1 MGLIFEV
8 ILVVLLCTAI
18 GLGIILNRRIKELRK
33 DQENL
38 DKLAKNFANATSRAE
53 ASIQQLKVTSDVTS
67 QALEKTIKEASGIH
81 EDLIYLIERGEKLA
95 DFLEVGIRAKEKVLP
110 TAEKP
115 VKKQN
120 LVAPTKVLQNPAK
133 GDAERELI
141 KALRAV
147 R

>member
-18 GLGIILNRRIKELRK
+18 SFGIILNRRIKDLRK

-38 DKLAKNFANATSRAE
+38 DKLAKNFAAATSRAE
-53 ASIQQLKVTSDVTS
+53 TSIQQLKVTSDATS
-67 QALEKTIKEASGIH
+67 QALDKTIKEACGIR
-81 EDLIYLIERGEKLA
+81 EDLMYLMERGEKLA
-95 DFLEVGIRAKEKVLP
+95 DLLEEDIRKKEKIP
-110 TAEKP
+110 AAED
-115 VKKQN
+115 N
-120 LVAPTKVLQNPAK
+120 LGNRQDLSVPKRVLQNPAE
-133 GDAERELI
+133 GDAEQELI